1 MKRKMTSALSL
12 FLTAAM
18 LGTSVPSAVLAED
31 SSQQPEVQWDSEAV
45 DETADPE
52 GQDQTE
58 EVTGGISVCDNN
70 SENSSEDMGT
80 GAGDDFTSDVTEEPD
95 AEEPEDKTE
104 ESGESSEEQDQDQNG
119 AADGAEEIS
128 EETEELALPEA
139 EEPDQLEEEK
149 LSDDQLDGAEELV
162 SAGESSATGIVA
174 SGNCGPLQDKYG
186 MPEKNINEDGSNI
199 TDTAKWMLDSQGT
212 LTISGNGEITSS
224 QWLDGYNLELKLLQP
239 WAAYDDQI
247 RKVVIEE
254 GITEI
259 GNYSFMKCKNLES
272 VQLPNSLKVIGSY
285 AFNECESLKEIKIP
299 DSVEVIC
306 ECAFAS
312 CKKLKS
318 VQLSKNLTE
327 LGDGAF
333 EFTGL
338 TKIVIPDGV
347 KSIGYNTFCF
357 CRDLK
362 EVTLPNNLQYI
373 FSWAFEYCTSL
384 TAVTLPDSLEYIGGE
399 AFNNCKKL
407 KTVKFGNRLQE
418 IADKAFESCESLNN
432 IVLPNSMKT
441 IAERAFFGCSALT
454 SVKFGDNIT
463 EIGEDAFVG
472 CSMNELI
479 LPKNLKEL
487 GEGAFRNLSF
497 CKRVV
502 VYKSLQKLGEYAFG
516 ELGTDAVHG
525 GSFNGVYY
533 PGTVDKVDF
542 YYEGT
547 KAQWEKLSEDAVA
560 FGYYDCSGSDPENI
574 SYHANHCIRFHYGTT
589 NYQDQSQNQSHKI
602 TFNKNAKNAT
612 LKTTSKQVKTNSKYG
627 TLPTPT
633 RRGYYFLG
641 WYTKASGG
649 SKVTASKV
657 FKLTKNQ
664 TLYAHW
670 TKADLG
676 KATVTLSKN
685 SFTWNGKA
693 QTPAVTVKFQ
703 GATLKKGTHYTV
715 SCTKNKEPGT
725 AVLTVKGKGLFG
737 KTKKTV
743 KFTITKATQ
752 TISAGGM
759 ICKPSQKGKTVTLNA
774 TVKNSDGTK
783 LHFYS
788 NSKAVQVVNKDKNK
802 LKLAGVG
809 AAVITIKA
817 DETKHYK
824 AAVKKVNV
832 IQQGAQ
838 SIQLKQQSF
847 LKYDKTKGV
856 YVLSKEIFS
865 QALQISVKGNAAYS
879 CSVENSA
886 KTSAWMDKN
895 MRLTASGNGIFTL
908 NVSTK
913 TSADKIYP
921 AASKKFYISIKGMAN
936 SASAEWNYKVESDG
950 KITLLKYIGTA
961 TTVKVPDTITLDS
974 RKFNVKAIGNSAFAG
989 TKVKKVSISDKYM
1002 KSIGKNAFKNCKS
1015 LQEVRLG
1022 TGITSIG
1029 EGAFYGCS
1037 ALKTIAFPDGLK
1049 VIEAELMKG
1058 CSGLSGEIYLP
1069 RSLATIRKNAFEGCT
1084 KISEIM
1090 IFTFLSSVES
1100 NAFKNCNSLKKV
1112 YFSGAKVRWNGIK
1125 FAAGNEKITGAQIIC
1140 NAGGG
1145 NTAYEVTD
1153 ITTEMLLRQYPEYL
1167 KNEGYSKI
1175 LNDLQNDCF
1184 SIMSG
1189 HTSGTFSDEWW
1200 AALKSLMQQGH
1211 SALIKAVLE
1220 DPKFTEEKVNR
1231 SLALELVVDTAEYS
1245 IDEDLSGG
1253 IQDGLQR
1260 AYKVLKKFKSGG
1272 DKIFKDGDT
1281 MKKAAQELG
1290 GTGWIT
1296 EEEALKMLQYMNG
1309 YKELPLKPGQTKPD
1323 TVQRWDHVQSV
1334 FDGADIAIDAVDFLM
1349 TFLTVQ
1355 AVGQKLVDR
1364 VISQLPSDSGL
1375 YNGVVQLKQYMNQ
1388 PMSIL
1393 MKDFL
1398 ADQVEKNAIW
1408 LFDKKALAPMW
1419 ENSINLAEVVGVADK
1434 ICKAVAFMMDC
1445 PTLEDYNKAWF
1456 SLNNAMVLRLQVDR
1470 LRAQLIAAKNAGTE
1484 NIQLENDYKLMM
1496 QMYLSCLKKTGRY
1509 VAKTMADP
1517 YVLNAKFARFD
1528 SSLTY
1533 ENYILTCKW
1542 GLADSGVLK

>member
-31 SSQQPEVQWDSEAV
+31 FSQQPDVQWDSEAV

-58 EVTGGISVCDNN
+58 EVTGGISVSDNN

-80 GAGDDFTSDVTEEPD
+80 GAGDDFTSDVT
-95 AEEPEDKTE
+95 EEPEDKTE

-128 EETEELALPEA
+128 EETEELASPET

-149 LSDDQLDGAEELV
+149 LSDDQLDGAVELV

-174 SGNCGPLQDKYG
+174 SGNCGPL
-186 MPEKNINEDGSNI
+186 KNLHESMKEDGSNI
-199 TDTAKWMLDSQGT
+199 TDTAKWTLDSQGT
-212 LTISGNGEITSS
+212 LTISGNGDTVDCYEFKEKMI
-224 QWLDGYNLELKLLQP
+224 QP
-239 WAAYDDQI
+239 WSAYDDQI
-247 RKVVIEE
+247 RKVVIEK
-254 GITEI
+254 GITSV
-259 GNYSFMKCKNLES
+259 GCYSFMKCKNLES

-299 DSVEVIC
+299 DSVERIYQ
-306 ECAFAS
+306 CAFAD

-327 LGDGAF
+327 LYDGAF

-347 KSIGYNTFCF
+347 KSIGYSTFCF
-357 CRDLK
+357 CEDLK
-362 EVTLPNNLQYI
+362 EVTLPNSLQSI
-373 FSWAFEYCTSL
+373 FGSAFLYCTSL
-384 TAVTLPDSLEYIGGE
+384 TAVTFPDSLEYIGGK

-418 IADKAFESCESLNN
+418 IANEAFEFCESLNN

-441 IAERAFFGCSALT
+441 IAERAFFGCSALM

-479 LPKNLKEL
+479 LPKNLEEL
-487 GEGAFRNLSF
+487 GEGAFRDLFF
-497 CKRVV
+497 CERVV

-547 KAQWEKLSEDAVA
+547 KAQWKKLSGDANI
-560 FGYYDCSGSDPENI
+560 FGYYDCSGSDPEVLY
-574 SYHANHCIRFHYGTT
+574 YHANHCIRFHYGTT
-589 NYQDQSQNQSHKI
+589 NYQDQSQSHKI

-633 RRGYYFLG
+633 RSGYYFLG

-743 KFTITKATQ
+743 KFTIAKATQ
-752 TISAGGM
+752 NISAGGM

-774 TVKNSDGTK
+774 AVKNSDGTK

-788 NSKAVQVVNKDKNK
+788 NSKAVQVVDKDKNK

-895 MRLTASGNGIFTL
+895 MRLTASGNGVFTL

-921 AASKKFYISIKGMAN
+921 AASKKFYISVKGMAN
-936 SASAEWNYKVESDG
+936 SASAKWNYKVESDG

-1069 RSLATIRKNAFEGCT
+1069 KSLTTIRKNAFEGCT

-1189 HTSGTFSDEWW
+1189 HTSGTFGDEWW
-1200 AALKSLMQQGH
+1200 AALKSEMQQGH
-1211 SALIKAVLE
+1211 AALIKAVLE
-1220 DPKFTEEKVNR
+1220 DPKFTEEKVYR

-1290 GTGWIT
+1290 GTGWMT

-1398 ADQVEKNAIW
+1398 ADQVEKNTIW

-1470 LRAQLIAAKNAGTE
+1470 LRAQLIVAKNAGTE
-1484 NIQLENDYKLMM
+1484 NIQLEDDYKLMM
-1496 QMYLSCLKKTGRY
+1496 KMYLSCLKKTGRY

>member
-31 SSQQPEVQWDSEAV
+31 FSQQPDVQWDSEAV

-58 EVTGGISVCDNN
+58 EVTGGISVSDNN

-80 GAGDDFTSDVTEEPD
+80 GAGDDFTSDVTEEP
-95 AEEPEDKTE
+95 EDKTE
-104 ESGESSEEQDQDQNG
+104 ESGESSEEQEQDQNG

-128 EETEELALPEA
+128 EETEELASPET

-174 SGNCGPLQDKYG
+174 SGNCGPL
-186 MPEKNINEDGSNI
+186 KNLHESMKEDGSNI
-199 TDTAKWMLDSQGT
+199 TDTAKWTLDSQGT
-212 LTISGNGEITSS
+212 LTISGNGDTVDCYEFKEKMI
-224 QWLDGYNLELKLLQP
+224 QP
-239 WAAYDDQI
+239 WSAYDDQI
-247 RKVVIEE
+247 RKVVIEK
-254 GITEI
+254 GITSV
-259 GNYSFMKCKNLES
+259 GCYSFMKCKNLES

-299 DSVEVIC
+299 DSVERIYQ
-306 ECAFAS
+306 CAFAD

-327 LGDGAF
+327 LDDGAF

-347 KSIGYNTFCF
+347 KSIGYSTFCF
-357 CRDLK
+357 CEDLK
-362 EVTLPNNLQYI
+362 EVTLPNSLQSI
-373 FSWAFEYCTSL
+373 FGSAFLYCTSL
-384 TAVTLPDSLEYIGGE
+384 TAVTFPDSLEYIGGK

-418 IADKAFESCESLNN
+418 IADIAFEFCESLNN

-441 IAERAFFGCSALT
+441 IAEGAFSGCSALT

-463 EIGEDAFVG
+463 EIGEDAFAG

-479 LPKNLKEL
+479 LPKNLEEL
-487 GEGAFRNLSF
+487 GEGAFRDLFF
-497 CKRVV
+497 CERVV
-502 VYKSLQKLGEYAFG
+502 VYKSLRKLGEYAFG

-547 KAQWEKLSEDAVA
+547 KAQWEKLSEDTVA
-560 FGYYDCSGSDPENI
+560 FGYYDCSGSDPEVLY
-574 SYHANHCIRFHYGTT
+574 YHSDHCIRFHYGTT
-589 NYQDQSQNQSHKI
+589 KYQSQSHKI

-633 RRGYYFLG
+633 CGGYYFLG

-774 TVKNSDGTK
+774 AVKNSDGTK

-847 LKYDKTKGV
+847 LKYDKIKGV

-895 MRLTASGNGIFTL
+895 MRLTASGNGVFTL

-921 AASKKFYISIKGMAN
+921 AASKKFYIFVKGMAN

-1069 RSLATIRKNAFEGCT
+1069 KSLTTIRKNAFEGCT

-1125 FAAGNEKITGAQIIC
+1125 FAAGNEKLTGAQIIC

-1189 HTSGTFSDEWW
+1189 HTSGTFGDEWW
-1200 AALKSLMQQGH
+1200 AALKSEMQQGH
-1211 SALIKAVLE
+1211 AALIKAVLE
-1220 DPKFTEEKVNR
+1220 DPKFTEEKVYR

-1290 GTGWIT
+1290 GTGWMT

-1470 LRAQLIAAKNAGTE
+1470 LRAQLIVAKNAGTE
-1484 NIQLENDYKLMM
+1484 NIQLEDDYKLMM
-1496 QMYLSCLKKTGRY
+1496 KMYLSCLKKTGRY

>member
-31 SSQQPEVQWDSEAV
+31 FSQQPDVQWDSEAV

-58 EVTGGISVCDNN
+58 EVTGGISVSDNN

-80 GAGDDFTSDVTEEPD
+80 GAGDDFTSDVTEEP
-95 AEEPEDKTE
+95 EDKTE
-104 ESGESSEEQDQDQNG
+104 ESGESSEEQEQDQNG

-128 EETEELALPEA
+128 EETEELASPET

-174 SGNCGPLQDKYG
+174 SGNCGPL
-186 MPEKNINEDGSNI
+186 KNLHESMKEDGSNI
-199 TDTAKWMLDSQGT
+199 TDTAKWTLDSQGT
-212 LTISGNGEITSS
+212 LTISGNGDTVDCYEFKEKMI
-224 QWLDGYNLELKLLQP
+224 QP
-239 WAAYDDQI
+239 WSAYDDQI
-247 RKVVIEE
+247 RKVVIEK
-254 GITEI
+254 GITSV
-259 GNYSFMKCKNLES
+259 GCYSFMKCKNLES

-299 DSVEVIC
+299 DSVERIYQ
-306 ECAFAS
+306 CAFAD

-327 LGDGAF
+327 LDDGAF

-347 KSIGYNTFCF
+347 KSIGYSTFCF
-357 CRDLK
+357 CEDLK
-362 EVTLPNNLQYI
+362 EVTLPNSLQSI
-373 FSWAFEYCTSL
+373 FGSAFLYCTSL
-384 TAVTLPDSLEYIGGE
+384 TAVTFPDSLEYIGGK

-418 IADKAFESCESLNN
+418 IADKAFEFCESLNN

-441 IAERAFFGCSALT
+441 IAEGAFSGCSALT

-479 LPKNLKEL
+479 LPKNLEEL
-487 GEGAFRNLSF
+487 GEGAFRDLFF
-497 CKRVV
+497 CERVV
-502 VYKSLQKLGEYAFG
+502 VYKSLRKLGEYAFG

-547 KAQWEKLSEDAVA
+547 KAQWEKLSEDTVA
-560 FGYYDCSGSDPENI
+560 FGYYDCSGSDPEVLY
-574 SYHANHCIRFHYGTT
+574 YHSDHCIRFHYGTT
-589 NYQDQSQNQSHKI
+589 KYQSQSHKI

-633 RRGYYFLG
+633 CGGYYFLG

-774 TVKNSDGTK
+774 AVKNSDGTK

-847 LKYDKTKGV
+847 LKYDKIKGV

-895 MRLTASGNGIFTL
+895 MRLTASGNGVFTL

-921 AASKKFYISIKGMAN
+921 AASKKFYIFVKGMAN

-1069 RSLATIRKNAFEGCT
+1069 KSLTTIRKNAFEGCT

-1125 FAAGNEKITGAQIIC
+1125 FAAGNEKLTGAQIIC

-1189 HTSGTFSDEWW
+1189 HTSGTFGDEWW
-1200 AALKSLMQQGH
+1200 AALKSEMQQGH
-1211 SALIKAVLE
+1211 AALIKAVLE
-1220 DPKFTEEKVNR
+1220 DPKFTEEKVYR

-1290 GTGWIT
+1290 GTGWMT

-1388 PMSIL
+1388 PISIL

-1470 LRAQLIAAKNAGTE
+1470 LRAQLIVAKNAGTE
-1484 NIQLENDYKLMM
+1484 NIQLEDDYKLMM
-1496 QMYLSCLKKTGRY
+1496 KMYLSCLKKTGRY

>member
-31 SSQQPEVQWDSEAV
+31 FSQQPDVQWDSEAV

-58 EVTGGISVCDNN
+58 EVTGGISVSDNN

-80 GAGDDFTSDVTEEPD
+80 GAGDDFTSDVTEEP
-95 AEEPEDKTE
+95 EDKTE
-104 ESGESSEEQDQDQNG
+104 ESGESSEEQEQDQNG

-128 EETEELALPEA
+128 EETEELASPET

-174 SGNCGPLQDKYG
+174 SGNCGPL
-186 MPEKNINEDGSNI
+186 KNLHESMKEDGSNI
-199 TDTAKWMLDSQGT
+199 TDTAKWTLDSQGT
-212 LTISGNGEITSS
+212 LTISGNGDTVDCYEFKEKMI
-224 QWLDGYNLELKLLQP
+224 QP
-239 WAAYDDQI
+239 WSAYDDQI
-247 RKVVIEE
+247 RKVVIEK
-254 GITEI
+254 GITSV
-259 GNYSFMKCKNLES
+259 GCYSFMKCKNLES

-299 DSVEVIC
+299 DSVERIYQ
-306 ECAFAS
+306 CAFAD

-327 LGDGAF
+327 LDDGAF

-347 KSIGYNTFCF
+347 KSIGYSTFCF
-357 CRDLK
+357 CEDLK
-362 EVTLPNNLQYI
+362 EVTLPNSLQSI
-373 FSWAFEYCTSL
+373 FGSAFLYCTSL
-384 TAVTLPDSLEYIGGE
+384 TAVTFPDSLEYIGGK

-418 IADKAFESCESLNN
+418 IADKAFEFCESLNN

-441 IAERAFFGCSALT
+441 IAEGAFSGCSALT

-463 EIGEDAFVG
+463 EIGEDAFAG

-479 LPKNLKEL
+479 LPKNLEEL
-487 GEGAFRNLSF
+487 GEGAFRDLFF
-497 CKRVV
+497 CERVV
-502 VYKSLQKLGEYAFG
+502 VYKSLRKLGEYAFG

-547 KAQWEKLSEDAVA
+547 KAQWEKLSEDTVA
-560 FGYYDCSGSDPENI
+560 FGYYDCSGSDPEVLY
-574 SYHANHCIRFHYGTT
+574 YHSDHCIRFHYGTT
-589 NYQDQSQNQSHKI
+589 KYQSQSHKI

-633 RRGYYFLG
+633 CGGYYFLG

-774 TVKNSDGTK
+774 AVKNSDGTK

-847 LKYDKTKGV
+847 LKYDKIKGV

-895 MRLTASGNGIFTL
+895 MRLTASGNGVFTL

-921 AASKKFYISIKGMAN
+921 AASKKFYIFVKGMAN

-1069 RSLATIRKNAFEGCT
+1069 KSLTTIRKNAFEGCT

-1125 FAAGNEKITGAQIIC
+1125 FAAGNEKLTGAQIIC

-1189 HTSGTFSDEWW
+1189 HTSGTFGDEWW
-1200 AALKSLMQQGH
+1200 AALKSEMQQGH
-1211 SALIKAVLE
+1211 AALIKAVLE
-1220 DPKFTEEKVNR
+1220 DPKFTEEKVYR

-1290 GTGWIT
+1290 GTGWMT

-1323 TVQRWDHVQSV
+1323 TVQRWDHVQSI

-1470 LRAQLIAAKNAGTE
+1470 LRAQLIVAKNAGTE
-1484 NIQLENDYKLMM
+1484 NIQLEDDYKLMM
-1496 QMYLSCLKKTGRY
+1496 KMYLSCLKKTGRY

>member
-31 SSQQPEVQWDSEAV
+31 FSQQPDVQWDSEAV

-58 EVTGGISVCDNN
+58 EVTGGISVSDNN

-80 GAGDDFTSDVTEEPD
+80 GAGDDFTSDVTEEP
-95 AEEPEDKTE
+95 EDKTE
-104 ESGESSEEQDQDQNG
+104 ESGESSEEQEQDQNG

-128 EETEELALPEA
+128 EETEELASPETG
-139 EEPDQLEEEK
+139 EPDQLEEEK

-174 SGNCGPLQDKYG
+174 SGNCGPL
-186 MPEKNINEDGSNI
+186 KNLHESMKEDGSNI
-199 TDTAKWMLDSQGT
+199 TDTAKWTLDSQGT
-212 LTISGNGEITSS
+212 LTISGNGDTVDCYEFKEKMI
-224 QWLDGYNLELKLLQP
+224 QP
-239 WAAYDDQI
+239 WSAYDDQI
-247 RKVVIEE
+247 RKVVIEK
-254 GITEI
+254 GITSV
-259 GNYSFMKCKNLES
+259 GCYSFMKCKNLES

-299 DSVEVIC
+299 DSVERIYQ
-306 ECAFAS
+306 CAFAD

-327 LGDGAF
+327 LDDGAF

-347 KSIGYNTFCF
+347 KSIGYSTFCF
-357 CRDLK
+357 CEDLK
-362 EVTLPNNLQYI
+362 EVTLPNSLQSI
-373 FSWAFEYCTSL
+373 FGSAFLYCTSL
-384 TAVTLPDSLEYIGGE
+384 TAVTFPDSLEYIGGK

-418 IADKAFESCESLNN
+418 IADKAFEFCESLNN

-441 IAERAFFGCSALT
+441 IAEGAFSGCSALT

-479 LPKNLKEL
+479 LPKNLEEL
-487 GEGAFRNLSF
+487 GEGAFRDLFF
-497 CKRVV
+497 CERVV
-502 VYKSLQKLGEYAFG
+502 VYKSLRKLGEYAFG

-547 KAQWEKLSEDAVA
+547 KAQWEKLSEDTVA
-560 FGYYDCSGSDPENI
+560 FGYYDCSGSDPEVLY
-574 SYHANHCIRFHYGTT
+574 YHSDHCIRFHYGTT
-589 NYQDQSQNQSHKI
+589 KYQSQSHKI

-633 RRGYYFLG
+633 CGGYYSLG

-774 TVKNSDGTK
+774 AVKNSDGTK

-847 LKYDKTKGV
+847 LKYDKIKGV

-895 MRLTASGNGIFTL
+895 MRLTASGNGVFTL

-921 AASKKFYISIKGMAN
+921 AASKKFYIFVKGMAN

-1069 RSLATIRKNAFEGCT
+1069 KSLTTIRKNAFEGCT

-1125 FAAGNEKITGAQIIC
+1125 FAAGNEKLTGAQIIC

-1189 HTSGTFSDEWW
+1189 HTSGTFGDEWW
-1200 AALKSLMQQGH
+1200 AALKSEMQQGH
-1211 SALIKAVLE
+1211 AALIKAVLE
-1220 DPKFTEEKVNR
+1220 DPKFTEEKVYR

-1290 GTGWIT
+1290 GTGWMT

-1470 LRAQLIAAKNAGTE
+1470 LRAQLIVAKNAGTE
-1484 NIQLENDYKLMM
+1484 NIQLEDDYKLMM
-1496 QMYLSCLKKTGRY
+1496 KMYLSCLKKTGRY

>member
-31 SSQQPEVQWDSEAV
+31 FSQQPDVQWDSEAV

-58 EVTGGISVCDNN
+58 EVTGGISVSDNN

-80 GAGDDFTSDVTEEPD
+80 GAGDDFTSDVTEEP
-95 AEEPEDKTE
+95 EDKTE
-104 ESGESSEEQDQDQNG
+104 ESGESSEEQEQDQNG

-128 EETEELALPEA
+128 EETEELASPET

-174 SGNCGPLQDKYG
+174 SGNCGPL
-186 MPEKNINEDGSNI
+186 KNLHESMKEDGSNI
-199 TDTAKWMLDSQGT
+199 TDTAKWTLDSQGT
-212 LTISGNGEITSS
+212 LTISGNGDTVDCYEFKEKMI
-224 QWLDGYNLELKLLQP
+224 QP
-239 WAAYDDQI
+239 WSAYDDQI
-247 RKVVIEE
+247 RKVVIEK
-254 GITEI
+254 GITSV
-259 GNYSFMKCKNLES
+259 GCYSFMKCKNLES

-299 DSVEVIC
+299 DSVERIYQ
-306 ECAFAS
+306 CAFAD

-327 LGDGAF
+327 LDDGAF

-347 KSIGYNTFCF
+347 KSIGYSTFCF
-357 CRDLK
+357 CEDLK
-362 EVTLPNNLQYI
+362 EVTLPNSLQSI
-373 FSWAFEYCTSL
+373 FGSAFLYCTSL
-384 TAVTLPDSLEYIGGE
+384 TAVTFPDSLEYIGGK

-418 IADKAFESCESLNN
+418 IADKAFEFCESLNN

-441 IAERAFFGCSALT
+441 IAEGAFSGCSALT

-463 EIGEDAFVG
+463 EIGEDAFAG

-479 LPKNLKEL
+479 LPKNLEEL
-487 GEGAFRNLSF
+487 GEGAFRDLFF
-497 CKRVV
+497 CERVV
-502 VYKSLQKLGEYAFG
+502 VYNSLRKLGEYAFG

-547 KAQWEKLSEDAVA
+547 KAQWEKLSEDTVA
-560 FGYYDCSGSDPENI
+560 FGYYDCSGSDPEVLY
-574 SYHANHCIRFHYGTT
+574 YHSDHCIRFHYGTT
-589 NYQDQSQNQSHKI
+589 KYQSQSHKI

-633 RRGYYFLG
+633 CGGYYFLG

-774 TVKNSDGTK
+774 AVKNSDGTK

-847 LKYDKTKGV
+847 LKYDKIKGV

-895 MRLTASGNGIFTL
+895 MRLTASGNGVFTL

-921 AASKKFYISIKGMAN
+921 AASKKFYIFVKGMAN

-1069 RSLATIRKNAFEGCT
+1069 KSLTTIRKNAFEGCT

-1125 FAAGNEKITGAQIIC
+1125 FAAGNEKLTGAQIIC

-1189 HTSGTFSDEWW
+1189 HTSGTFGDEWW
-1200 AALKSLMQQGH
+1200 AALKSEMQQGH
-1211 SALIKAVLE
+1211 AALIKAVLE
-1220 DPKFTEEKVNR
+1220 DPKFTEEKVYR

-1290 GTGWIT
+1290 GTGWMT

-1470 LRAQLIAAKNAGTE
+1470 LRAQLIVAKNAGTE
-1484 NIQLENDYKLMM
+1484 NIQLEDDYKLMM
-1496 QMYLSCLKKTGRY
+1496 KMYLSCLKKTGRY

>member
-18 LGTSVPSAVLAED
+18 LGTSVPSVVLAED
-31 SSQQPEVQWDSEAV
+31 FSQQPDVQWDSEAV

-58 EVTGGISVCDNN
+58 EVTSGISVSDNN

-80 GAGDDFTSDVTEEPD
+80 GAGDDFTSDVTEEP
-95 AEEPEDKTE
+95 EDKTE
-104 ESGESSEEQDQDQNG
+104 ESEESSEEQDQDQNG

-128 EETEELALPEA
+128 EETEELASPET
-139 EEPDQLEEEK
+139 EEPDRLEEEK

-162 SAGESSATGIVA
+162 SAGESSAAGIVA
-174 SGNCGPLQDKYG
+174 SGNCGPL
-186 MPEKNINEDGSNI
+186 KNLYEDMKEDGSNI
-199 TDTAKWMLDSQGT
+199 TDTAKWTLDSQGT
-212 LTISGNGEITSS
+212 LTISGNGDTV
-224 QWLDGYNLELKLLQP
+224 DCYELKEKMIQP
-239 WAAYDDQI
+239 WSAYDDQI
-247 RKVVIEE
+247 RKVVIEK
-254 GITEI
+254 GITSV
-259 GNYSFMKCKNLES
+259 GCYSFMKCKNLES
-272 VQLPNSLKVIGSY
+272 VQLPNSLKVIGNY
-285 AFNECESLKEIKIP
+285 AFNECGALKEIKIP
-299 DSVEVIC
+299 DSVERIFSD
-306 ECAFAS
+306 AFAL
-312 CKKLKS
+312 CEKLKS
-318 VQLSKNLTE
+318 VQLSKNLTK
-327 LGDGAF
+327 LDDDVFRGA
-333 EFTGL
+333 GL

-347 KSIGYNTFCF
+347 KSIGYRTFFF

-362 EVTLPNNLQYI
+362 EVTFPNNLQYI
-373 FSWAFEYCTSL
+373 FSWAFEECASL
-384 TAVTLPDSLEYIGGE
+384 TAVTLPDSLEYIGG
-399 AFNNCKKL
+399 ATFANCQKL
-407 KTVKFGNRLQE
+407 KNVKIGNKLQE
-418 IADKAFESCESLNN
+418 INEKTFEFCKSLND
-432 IVLPNSMKT
+432 IVLPNSLKT
-441 IAERAFFGCSALT
+441 INERAFFGCSALT

-547 KAQWEKLSEDAVA
+547 KAQWEKLSEDTVA
-560 FGYYDCSGSDPENI
+560 FGYYDCSGSDPEVLY
-574 SYHANHCIRFHYGTT
+574 YHANHCIRFHYGTT
-589 NYQDQSQNQSHKI
+589 NYQNQSQSHKI

-1029 EGAFYGCS
+1029 AGAFYGCS

-1069 RSLATIRKNAFEGCT
+1069 RSLETIRKNAFEGCT

-1167 KNEGYSKI
+1167 KNDGYSKI

-1220 DPKFTEEKVNR
+1220 DPKFTEEKVDR

-1408 LFDKKALAPMW
+1408 LFDKTALAPMW
-1419 ENSINLAEVVGVADK
+1419 ENSVNLAKVVGVADK

-1456 SLNNAMVLRLQVDR
+1456 SINNAMVLRLQVDR

>member
-31 SSQQPEVQWDSEAV
+31 FSQQPDVQWDSEAV

-58 EVTGGISVCDNN
+58 EVTGGISVSDNN

-80 GAGDDFTSDVTEEPD
+80 GAGDDFTSDVT
-95 AEEPEDKTE
+95 EEPEDKTE

-128 EETEELALPEA
+128 EETEELASPET

-174 SGNCGPLQDKYG
+174 SGNCGPL
-186 MPEKNINEDGSNI
+186 KNLHESMKEDGSNI
-199 TDTAKWMLDSQGT
+199 TDTAKWTLDSQGT
-212 LTISGNGEITSS
+212 LTISGNGDTVDCYEFKEKMI
-224 QWLDGYNLELKLLQP
+224 QP
-239 WAAYDDQI
+239 WSAYDDQI
-247 RKVVIEE
+247 RKVVIEK
-254 GITEI
+254 GITSV
-259 GNYSFMKCKNLES
+259 GCYSFMKCKNLES

-299 DSVEVIC
+299 DSVERIYQ
-306 ECAFAS
+306 CAFAD

-327 LGDGAF
+327 LYDGAF

-347 KSIGYNTFCF
+347 KSIGYSTFCF
-357 CRDLK
+357 CEDLK
-362 EVTLPNNLQYI
+362 EVTLPNSLQSI
-373 FSWAFEYCTSL
+373 FGSAFLYCTSL
-384 TAVTLPDSLEYIGGE
+384 TAVTFPDSLEYIGGK

-418 IADKAFESCESLNN
+418 IANEAFEFCESLNN

-441 IAERAFFGCSALT
+441 IAERAFFGCSALM

-479 LPKNLKEL
+479 LPKNLEEL
-487 GEGAFRNLSF
+487 GEGAFRDLFF
-497 CKRVV
+497 CERVV

-547 KAQWEKLSEDAVA
+547 KAQWKKLSGDANI
-560 FGYYDCSGSDPENI
+560 FGYYDCSGSDPEVLY
-574 SYHANHCIRFHYGTT
+574 YHANHCIRFHYGTT
-589 NYQDQSQNQSHKI
+589 NYQDQSQSHKI

-633 RRGYYFLG
+633 RSGYYFLG

-743 KFTITKATQ
+743 KFTIAKATQ
-752 TISAGGM
+752 NISAGGM

-774 TVKNSDGTK
+774 AVKNSDGTK

-788 NSKAVQVVNKDKNK
+788 NSKAVQVVDKDKNK

-895 MRLTASGNGIFTL
+895 MRLTASGNGVFTL

-921 AASKKFYISIKGMAN
+921 AASKKFYISVKGMAN
-936 SASAEWNYKVESDG
+936 SASAKWNYKVESDG

-1069 RSLATIRKNAFEGCT
+1069 KSLTTIRKNAFEGCT

-1125 FAAGNEKITGAQIIC
+1125 FAAGNEKLTGAQIIC

-1189 HTSGTFSDEWW
+1189 HTSGTFGDEWW
-1200 AALKSLMQQGH
+1200 AALKSEMQQGH
-1211 SALIKAVLE
+1211 AALIKAVLE
-1220 DPKFTEEKVNR
+1220 DPKFTEEKVYR

-1290 GTGWIT
+1290 GTGWMT

-1470 LRAQLIAAKNAGTE
+1470 LRAQLIVAKNAGTE
-1484 NIQLENDYKLMM
+1484 NIQLEDDYKLMM
-1496 QMYLSCLKKTGRY
+1496 KMYLSCLKKTGRY

>member
-31 SSQQPEVQWDSEAV
+31 FSQQPDVQWDSEAV

-58 EVTGGISVCDNN
+58 EVTGGISVSDNN

-80 GAGDDFTSDVTEEPD
+80 GAGDDFTSDVT
-95 AEEPEDKTE
+95 EEPEDKTE

-128 EETEELALPEA
+128 EETEELASPET

-174 SGNCGPLQDKYG
+174 SGNCGPL
-186 MPEKNINEDGSNI
+186 KNLHESMKEDGSNI
-199 TDTAKWMLDSQGT
+199 TDTAKWTLDSQGT
-212 LTISGNGEITSS
+212 LTISGNGDTVDCYEFKEKMI
-224 QWLDGYNLELKLLQP
+224 QP
-239 WAAYDDQI
+239 WSAYDDQI
-247 RKVVIEE
+247 RKVVIEK
-254 GITEI
+254 GITSV
-259 GNYSFMKCKNLES
+259 GCYSFMKCKNLES

-299 DSVEVIC
+299 DSVERIYQ
-306 ECAFAS
+306 CAFAD

-327 LGDGAF
+327 LYDGAF

-347 KSIGYNTFCF
+347 KSIGYSTFCF
-357 CRDLK
+357 CEDLK
-362 EVTLPNNLQYI
+362 EVTLPNSLQSI
-373 FSWAFEYCTSL
+373 FGSAFLYCTSL
-384 TAVTLPDSLEYIGGE
+384 TAVTFPDSLEYIGGK

-418 IADKAFESCESLNN
+418 IANEAFEFCESLNN

-441 IAERAFFGCSALT
+441 IAERAFFGCSALM

-479 LPKNLKEL
+479 LPKNLEEL
-487 GEGAFRNLSF
+487 GEGAFRDLFF
-497 CKRVV
+497 CERVV

-547 KAQWEKLSEDAVA
+547 KAQWKKLSGDANI
-560 FGYYDCSGSDPENI
+560 FGYYDCSGSDPEVLY
-574 SYHANHCIRFHYGTT
+574 YHANHCIRFHYGTT
-589 NYQDQSQNQSHKI
+589 NYQDQSQSHKI

-633 RRGYYFLG
+633 RSGYYFLG

-743 KFTITKATQ
+743 KFTIAKATQ
-752 TISAGGM
+752 NISAGGM

-774 TVKNSDGTK
+774 AVKNSDGTK

-788 NSKAVQVVNKDKNK
+788 NSKAVQVVDKDKNK

-895 MRLTASGNGIFTL
+895 MRLTASGNGVFTL

-921 AASKKFYISIKGMAN
+921 AASKKFYISVKGMAN
-936 SASAEWNYKVESDG
+936 SASAKWNYKVESDG

-1069 RSLATIRKNAFEGCT
+1069 KSLTTIRKNAFEGCT

-1189 HTSGTFSDEWW
+1189 HTSGTFGDEWW
-1200 AALKSLMQQGH
+1200 AALKSEMQQGH
-1211 SALIKAVLE
+1211 AALIKAVLE
-1220 DPKFTEEKVNR
+1220 DPKFTEEKVYR

-1290 GTGWIT
+1290 GTGWMT

-1334 FDGADIAIDAVDFLM
+1334 FDGADIAIDAVDYLM

-1484 NIQLENDYKLMM
+1484 NIQLEDDYKLMM

>member
-1 MKRKMTSALSL
+1 MKRKTTRALSL

-18 LGTSVPSAVLAED
+18 LGTSVPSVVLAED
-31 SSQQPEVQWDSEAV
+31 FSQQPDVQWDSEAV
-45 DETADPE
+45 DETTDPK
-52 GQDQTE
+52 GQDQT
-58 EVTGGISVCDNN
+58 EVTGGISASDNN
-70 SENSSEDMGT
+70 SENSAENSGT
-80 GAGDDFTSDVTEEPD
+80 EAGDDFTSDVTEEPGL
-95 AEEPEDKTE
+95 EEPDIEEPGAKTE
-104 ESGESSEEQDQDQNG
+104 EPGESSEKQDPDQNG
-119 AADGAEEIS
+119 TADGVEEIS
-128 EETEELALPEA
+128 GEPEELASPEM
-139 EEPDQLEEEK
+139 EEPDQLEEEQ
-149 LSDDQLDGAEELV
+149 LSDDQLDGAEDLV
-162 SAGESSATGIVA
+162 SAGESSAAEIVA
-174 SGNCGPLQDKYG
+174 SGNCGPTHDEYMG
-186 MPEKNINEDGSNI
+186 TGVAINEDGSNI
-199 TDTAKWMLDSQGT
+199 TDTAKWTLDSQGT
-212 LTISGNGEITSS
+212 LTISGSGATTSYEWDYS
-224 QWLDGYNLELKLLQP
+224 DELKLKEVQP

-247 RKVVIEE
+247 RKVVIGE

-259 GNYSFMKCKNLES
+259 GNFNFMKCKNLES
-272 VQLPNSLKVIGSY
+272 VQLPNSLKKIWAR
-285 AFNECESLKEIKIP
+285 AFWKCESLKEIKIP
-299 DSVEVIC
+299 DSVEVIFNL
-306 ECAFAS
+306 AFAS
-312 CKKLKS
+312 CEKLKS
-318 VQLSKNLTE
+318 VQLSKSLTWLAGGIFYDTE
-327 LGDGAF
+327 
-333 EFTGL
+333 L
-338 TKIVIPDGV
+338 TKIVIPEGV
-347 KSIGYNTFCF
+347 KSIDSGAFALCKE
-357 CRDLK
+357 LK
-362 EVTLPNNLQYI
+362 EVTLPKSLQTIEYQ
-373 FSWAFEYCTSL
+373 AFEYCDSL
-384 TAVTLPDSLEYIGGE
+384 TTVTLPDSLETLDQE
-399 AFNNCKKL
+399 AFYSCKNL
-407 KTVKFGNRLQE
+407 KTVKFGNKLKE
-418 IADKAFESCESLNN
+418 IGVCAFENCDSLNS
-432 IVLPNSMKT
+432 IVLPNSLKT
-441 IAERAFFGCSALT
+441 IRERAFFGCSSLT

-463 EIGEDAFVG
+463 KIEKAAFG
-472 CSMNELI
+472 SGRIKELI
-479 LPKNLKEL
+479 LPRNLKEL
-487 GEGAFRNLSF
+487 GESSFNTSF
-497 CKRVV
+497 CTKIV
-502 VYKSLQKLGEYAFG
+502 VYKNLQKIGKYALAPFG
-516 ELGTDAVHG
+516 SDAVHG
-525 GSFNGVYY
+525 SNYNGVYY

-547 KAQWEKLSEDAVA
+547 KAQWEKISKDTEAIVGD
-560 FGYYDCSGSDPENI
+560 YDCSNSWPRI
-574 SYHANHCIRFHYGTT
+574 SYYHRDHCIRFHYGTT
-589 NYQDQSQNQSHKI
+589 NYQSQSHKI

-633 RRGYYFLG
+633 RSGYYFLG

-649 SKVTASKV
+649 SKVTASTV

-670 TKADLG
+670 TKADLS
-676 KATVTLSKN
+676 KATVTLSRT

-693 QTPAVTVKFQ
+693 QTPSVTVKFQ

-725 AVLTVKGKGLFG
+725 AVLTVNGKGLFG

-752 TISAGGM
+752 TISASGM
-759 ICKPSQKGKTVTLNA
+759 ICKPSQKGKTVTLSA

-856 YVLSKEIFS
+856 YVLSKEIFN

-895 MRLTASGNGIFTL
+895 NRLTASGNGIFTL

-921 AASKKFYISIKGMAN
+921 AASKKFYISVKGMAN
-936 SASAEWNYKVESDG
+936 SASANWNYKVESDG

-974 RKFNVKAIGNSAFAG
+974 RKFNVKAIGDSAFAG
-989 TKVKKVSISDKYM
+989 MKVKKVSISDKYM

-1022 TGITSIG
+1022 TGITFIG
-1029 EGAFYGCS
+1029 AGAFYGCS

-1058 CSGLSGEIYLP
+1058 CSALSGEIYLP
-1069 RSLATIRKNAFEGCT
+1069 KSLTTIRKNAFEGCT
-1084 KISEIM
+1084 KISEVM

-1100 NAFKNCNSLKKV
+1100 NAFKNCNALKKV

-1125 FAAGNEKITGAQIIC
+1125 FAAGNEKLTGAQIIW

-1189 HTSGTFSDEWW
+1189 HTSGTFGDEWW
-1200 AALKSLMQQGH
+1200 AVLKSEMQQGH
-1211 SALIKAVLE
+1211 AALLKAVLE

-1260 AYKVLKKFKSGG
+1260 AYKVLKNFKSGG

-1281 MKKAAQELG
+1281 MKKAAEQLG
-1290 GTGWIT
+1290 GTGWMT

-1323 TVQRWDHVQSV
+1323 TVQRWDYVQSV
-1334 FDGADIAIDAVDFLM
+1334 FDGTDIAIDAVDFLM

-1398 ADQVEKNAIW
+1398 TDQVEKNAIW

-1419 ENSINLAEVVGVADK
+1419 ENGVNLAEVVGVADK

-1445 PTLEDYNKAWF
+1445 PTLENYNKAWF

-1470 LRAQLIAAKNAGTE
+1470 LRAQLIEAKNAGTE
-1484 NIQLENDYKLMM
+1484 NIQLEDDYKLMM
-1496 QMYLSCLKKTGRY
+1496 QMYLSCLKKTGSY

-1517 YVLNAKFARFD
+1517 YVLNAKFSRFD

-1533 ENYILTCKW
+1533 ENYLLTCKW
-1542 GLADSGVLK
+1542 ELADSGVLS

>member
-18 LGTSVPSAVLAED
+18 LGTSVPSVVLAED
-31 SSQQPEVQWDSEAV
+31 FSQQPDVQWDSEAV

-58 EVTGGISVCDNN
+58 EVTGNTSDSDNN
-70 SENSSEDMGT
+70 LGNSAEDMGAE
-80 GAGDDFTSDVTEEPD
+80 AGDDFTSDVTEEPD
-95 AEEPEDKTE
+95 AEKTDEEETGAKTE
-104 ESGESSEEQDQDQNG
+104 DSGESSRKQDQDQNG
-119 AADGAEEIS
+119 TADGVEEIS
-128 EETEELALPEA
+128 GEPEELASPETEEQ
-139 EEPDQLEEEK
+139 DQLEEET

-174 SGNCGPLQDKYG
+174 SGNCGPLKDIHEVIK
-186 MPEKNINEDGSNI
+186 EDGSNI
-199 TDTAKWMLDSQGT
+199 TDTAKWTLDSQGT
-212 LTISGNGEITSS
+212 LTISGNGETVECYYSDPKKI
-224 QWLDGYNLELKLLQP
+224 QP

-247 RKVVIEE
+247 RKVVIES
-254 GITEI
+254 GITAV
-259 GNYSFMKCKNLES
+259 GNYSFIKCKNLES
-272 VQLPNSLKVIGSY
+272 VQLPNSLKKIRVY
-285 AFNECESLKEIKIP
+285 AFYECESLKEIKIP
-299 DSVEVIC
+299 DSVENIY
-306 ECAFAS
+306 EYAFAG

-327 LGDGAF
+327 IDDSVF
-333 EFTGL
+333 QFTGL
-338 TKIVIPDGV
+338 TEIVIPDGV

-357 CRDLK
+357 CEDLK
-362 EVTLPNNLQYI
+362 EVTLPNSLQRI
-373 FSWAFEYCTSL
+373 LGGAFLYCSSL

-399 AFNNCKKL
+399 AFYNCKKL
-407 KTVKFGNRLQE
+407 KTVKFGNKLQE
-418 IADKAFESCESLNN
+418 IADKAFEICESLNN
-432 IVLPNSMKT
+432 IVLPNSLKT

-463 EIGEDAFVG
+463 EIGAQAFSG
-472 CSMNELI
+472 CSMIKELI
-479 LPKNLKEL
+479 LPRNLKEL
-487 GEGAFRNLSF
+487 GEGAFEWLSF

-502 VYKSLQKLGEYAFG
+502 VYKNLQELGEYAFG

-525 GSFNGVYY
+525 GSSNGVYY

-547 KAQWEKLSEDAVA
+547 KAQWEKLSEDAEA
-560 FGYYDCSGSDPENI
+560 FGYYDCSDSDPEI
-574 SYHANHCIRFHYGTT
+574 LGYHSNHCIRFHYGTT
-589 NYQDQSQNQSHKI
+589 NYQDQSQSKSYKI
-602 TFNKNAKNAT
+602 TFNKNAKTAT

-627 TLPTPT
+627 TLPTPV
-633 RRGYYFLG
+633 RSGYYFLG
-641 WYTKASGG
+641 WYTKASSG
-649 SKVTASKV
+649 SKVTAATV
-657 FKLTKNQ
+657 FKLSKNQ

-676 KATVTLSKN
+676 KATVTLSRT

-725 AVLTVKGKGLFG
+725 AVLTVNGKGLFG
-737 KTKKTV
+737 KTKKIV

-752 TISAGGM
+752 TISASGM

-774 TVKNSDGTK
+774 AVKNSDGTK

-788 NSKAVQVVNKDKNK
+788 NSKAVQVVNRDKNR

-856 YVLSKEIFS
+856 YVLSKEIFN

-895 MRLTASGNGIFTL
+895 NRLTASGNGVFTL

-913 TSADKIYP
+913 TSANKIYP
-921 AASKKFYISIKGMAN
+921 AASKKFYISVKGMAN
-936 SASAEWNYKVESDG
+936 SASANWNYKVESDG

-974 RKFNVKAIGNSAFAG
+974 RKFNVKAIGDSAFAG

-1002 KSIGKNAFKNCKS
+1002 KSIGKNTFKNCKS

-1029 EGAFYGCS
+1029 AGAFYGCS

-1069 RSLATIRKNAFEGCT
+1069 KSLTTIRKNAFEGCT

-1100 NAFKNCNSLKKV
+1100 NAFKNCNALKKV

-1125 FAAGNEKITGAQIIC
+1125 FAAGNEKLTGAQIIW

-1200 AALKSLMQQGH
+1200 AALKSEMQQGH
-1211 SALIKAVLE
+1211 AALIKAVLE

-1253 IQDGLQR
+1253 IQDGLKR
-1260 AYKVLKKFKSGG
+1260 AYKVLKNFKSGG

-1281 MKKAAQELG
+1281 MKKAAEQLG

-1323 TVQRWDHVQSV
+1323 TVQRWDYVQSV
-1334 FDGADIAIDAVDFLM
+1334 FDGTDIAIDAVDFLM

-1419 ENSINLAEVVGVADK
+1419 ENGVNLAEVVGVADK

-1445 PTLEDYNKAWF
+1445 PTLENYNNAWF

-1484 NIQLENDYKLMM
+1484 DIQLEDDYKLMM
-1496 QMYLSCLKKTGRY
+1496 QMYLNCLKKTGGY

-1542 GLADSGVLK
+1542 ELADSGALN

>member
-31 SSQQPEVQWDSEAV
+31 FSQQPDVQWDSEAV

-58 EVTGGISVCDNN
+58 EVTGGISVSDNN

-80 GAGDDFTSDVTEEPD
+80 GAGDDFTSDVTEEP
-95 AEEPEDKTE
+95 EDKTE
-104 ESGESSEEQDQDQNG
+104 ESGESSEEQEQDQNG

-128 EETEELALPEA
+128 EETEELASPET

-174 SGNCGPLQDKYG
+174 SGNCGPL
-186 MPEKNINEDGSNI
+186 KNLHESMKEDGSNI
-199 TDTAKWMLDSQGT
+199 TDTAKWTLDSQGT
-212 LTISGNGEITSS
+212 LTISGNGDTVDCYEFKEKMI
-224 QWLDGYNLELKLLQP
+224 QP
-239 WAAYDDQI
+239 WSAYDDQI
-247 RKVVIEE
+247 RKVVIEK
-254 GITEI
+254 GITSV
-259 GNYSFMKCKNLES
+259 GCYSFMKCKNLES

-299 DSVEVIC
+299 DSVERIYQ
-306 ECAFAS
+306 CAFAD

-327 LGDGAF
+327 LDDGAF

-347 KSIGYNTFCF
+347 KSIGYSTFCF
-357 CRDLK
+357 CEDLK
-362 EVTLPNNLQYI
+362 EVTLPNSLQSI
-373 FSWAFEYCTSL
+373 FGSAFLYCTSL
-384 TAVTLPDSLEYIGGE
+384 TAVTFPDSLEYIGGK

-418 IADKAFESCESLNN
+418 IADKAFEFCESLNN

-441 IAERAFFGCSALT
+441 IAEGAFSGCSALT

-479 LPKNLKEL
+479 LPKNLEEL
-487 GEGAFRNLSF
+487 GEGAFRDLFF
-497 CKRVV
+497 CERVV
-502 VYKSLQKLGEYAFG
+502 VYKSLRKLGEYAFG

-547 KAQWEKLSEDAVA
+547 KAQWEKLSEDTVA
-560 FGYYDCSGSDPENI
+560 FGYYDCSGSDPEVLY
-574 SYHANHCIRFHYGTT
+574 YHSDHCIRFHYGTT
-589 NYQDQSQNQSHKI
+589 KYQSQSHKI

-633 RRGYYFLG
+633 CGGYYFLG

-774 TVKNSDGTK
+774 AVKNSDGTK

-886 KTSAWMDKN
+886 RTSAWLDKN
-895 MRLTASGNGIFTL
+895 MCLTARGNGVFTL
-908 NVSTK
+908 NVATK

-921 AASKKFYISIKGMAN
+921 AASKKFYISVKGMAN
-936 SASAEWNYKVESDG
+936 SASAKWNYKVESDG

-1029 EGAFYGCS
+1029 AGAFYGCS

-1069 RSLATIRKNAFEGCT
+1069 KSLTTIRKNAFEGCT

-1189 HTSGTFSDEWW
+1189 HTSGTFGDEWW
-1200 AALKSLMQQGH
+1200 AALKSEMQQGH
-1211 SALIKAVLE
+1211 AALIKAVLE
-1220 DPKFTEEKVNR
+1220 DPKFTEEKVYR

-1290 GTGWIT
+1290 GTGWMT

-1419 ENSINLAEVVGVADK
+1419 ENSVNLAEVVGVADK

-1484 NIQLENDYKLMM
+1484 NIQLEDDYKLMM
-1496 QMYLSCLKKTGRY
+1496 KMYLSCLKKTGRY